1 MSYVDTFIRVAEDCP
16 VDAGI
21 VPAARGERKSIAA
34 IQHELLTDRPY
45 RYTHEDLI
53 FEVHIRHKAIPQDVL
68 KAQGDAIR
76 AELFRKNHPCMR
88 ASPLPKTHGWGVHFD
103 GTGGWRSIPSDRRS
117 TEGSAW
123 TPLSRSSRLSAASAA
138 DGRSLSRR

>member
-103 GTGGWRSIPSDRRS
+103 GNGRMAIYAVGSEEYRRLGMDSTLKVIKAVRSKR
-117 TEGSAW
+117 G
-123 TPLSRSSRLSAASAA
+123 
-138 DGRSLSRR
+138 